1 VIPITG
7 CGINVKSLLFSSL
20 SIFISHFLAKTMLKL
35 LERPKELDAVDSDA
49 AKLEDL
55 YQNSA
60 GPVDDRKFH
69 TLNDAD
75 IQRLNDLFYRTQCA
89 ASRAAVPGAALA
101 IAGAVVSAGVA
112 GAAPPGGGDA
122 SEEAAESIA
131 AGVANA
137 IAMIRAIDGIG
148 LAAFGVALAPMGF
161 MVTLRVLNMV
171 LSRV

>member
-1 VIPITG
+1 ML
-7 CGINVKSLLFSSL
+7 NLLQ
-20 SIFISHFLAKTMLKL
+20 
-35 LERPKELDAVDSDA
+35 RPKANADSDA
-49 AKLEDL
+49 AKLEEL

-60 GPVDDRKFH
+60 APVDDQKFH

-101 IAGAVVSAGVA
+101 LAGAALSAGGVI
-112 GAAPPGGGDA
+112 AAPPGGGDA
-122 SEEAAESIA
+122 SEEAAASIA

>member
-1 VIPITG
+1 MPT
-7 CGINVKSLLFSSL
+7 
-20 SIFISHFLAKTMLKL
+20 L
-35 LERPKELDAVDSDA
+35 LERPQLNALLDDDPQDSA
-49 AKLEDL
+49 PDL
-55 YQNSA
+55 RFRTIT
-60 GPVDDRKFH
+60 DD
-69 TLNDAD
+69 DV
-75 IQRLNDLFYRTQCA
+75 QRLNDLFYRHQCTL
-89 ASRAAVPGAALA
+89 SRVAVPGAALA
-101 IAGAVVSAGVA
+101 LA
-112 GAAPPGGGDA
+112 GAALSAGGVIAAPPGGGGDA

>member
-1 VIPITG
+1 
-7 CGINVKSLLFSSL
+7 
-20 SIFISHFLAKTMLKL
+20 MLKL
-35 LERPKELDAVDSDA
+35 LERPKVNADSDA
-49 AKLEDL
+49 AKLEEL

-60 GPVDDRKFH
+60 APVDDRKFH

-75 IQRLNDLFYRTQCA
+75 IQRLNRAFYFTQCV

-101 IAGAVVSAGVA
+101 LAGAALSAGGVI
-112 GAAPPGGGDA
+112 AAPPGGGDA
-122 SEEAAESIA
+122 SEEAAASIA

-137 IAMIRAIDGIG
+137 ITMIRAIDGIG